1 MTMNEGQ
8 ALPPITGEYPE
19 GDAEP
24 ARSMPAHEGFDQAWD
39 NAVKKAAEQWH
50 RKGDPP
56 VQIEVSV
63 DYVARIDIENP
74 GSIGQY
80 KVIIKPAGG

>member
-1 MTMNEGQ
+1 MSTYEGEQ
-8 ALPPITGEYPE
+8 LPPITGKHPR
-19 GDAEP
+19 DDTQS
-24 ARSMPAHEGFDQAWD
+24 AREMPAHEGFDQAWD
-39 NAVKKAAEQWH
+39 DAVKQAEDQWH

-80 KVIIKPAGG
+80 KVIITPHS

>member
-1 MTMNEGQ
+1 MTTYEGEH
-8 ALPPITGEYPE
+8 LPPITGEYPE
-19 GDAEP
+19 EGAEP
-24 ARSMPAHEGFDQAWD
+24 VRDLPAHEGFDQAWD
-39 NAVKKAAEQWH
+39 NAVKKAADQWH

-56 VQIEVSV
+56 LQIEVSV

-80 KVIIKPAGG
+80 KVIITPAGG

>member
-1 MTMNEGQ
+1 MSIDEGQ
-8 ALPPITGEYPE
+8 QLPPITGEYPE
-19 GDAEP
+19 DDSQP

-39 NAVKKAAEQWH
+39 NAVQKAADQWH

-56 VQIEVSV
+56 MQVEVSV

-80 KVIIKPAGG
+80 KVIITPHS